1 MRPNISDLLE
11 GINKTVMSVS
21 IPIVQR
27 SGDMQ
32 ALWEMASS
40 TRIMAYVQ
48 KRWKNEFGR
57 LAGDNTHMAD
67 LLKDC
72 AAALREAGSDKAEE
86 LERIAADCHCDIQ
99 ALPSID
105 ELEEMNR
112 KLMSGLEIFIVAHS
126 EMGAADTPGLQAAR
140 GRVREFLKEVTLR
153 DFEAAQEVIFF

>member
-1 MRPNISDLLE
+1 MRPNISDLLD

-48 KRWKNEFGR
+48 KRWKDEFGR
-57 LAGDNTHMAD
+57 LAHDNARMEE
-67 LLKDC
+67 LVKDG

-86 LERIAADCHCDIQ
+86 LGRIAAECHCDILS
-99 ALPSID
+99 LPTID
-105 ELEEMNR
+105 ELEEKNQELR
-112 KLMSGLEIFIVAHS
+112 SGLEVFIIAHS
-126 EMGAADTPGLQAAR
+126 GTEADSPALGSVRA
-140 GRVREFLKEVTLR
+140 GIREFLKETALR